1 MLFCYFLSPS
11 IVHPKSKKLFS
22 MNQLN
27 EDYITI
33 NDTNYNL
40 QALNPWPGKISQRI
54 RQEKMV

>member
-1 MLFCYFLSPS
+1 
-11 IVHPKSKKLFS
+11 

-40 QALNPWPGKISQRI
+40 QALNPWPGKVSQRI
-54 RQEKMV
+54 RQEKNGFRTMCVGTIDEKTLPHCEL